1 MMTDED
7 KLDWDKERETQTKK
21 RDEFDAKLRK
31 DAGYDDLSVE
41 DKNIFESE
49 LLIWKKAVYEACKA
63 DEKSIECKDFEAL
76 KEEEE
81 TRRNADGFYS
91 KDAEA
96 REAFTEAGET
106 EVAAKK
112 AALTAAF
119 MESNKP
125 AAGSG
130 DEGADCAGET
140 ATCGE
145 SQCCGVSTPK
155 GNAVG
160 VTDGQLEDICVDST
174 TKKYT
179 DGLGREYTHL
189 CDGAKALLASASAL
203 VAAVY
208 LM

>member
-1 MMTDED
+1 MTAGEKEAWDE
-7 KLDWDKERETQTKK
+7 ERATQTGK
-21 RDEFDAKLRK
+21 RDEFDAKLK
-31 DAGYDDLSVE
+31 TDAGFAELSTE

-49 LLIWKKAVYEACKA
+49 LLTWKKAVYEACKA

-81 TRRNADGFYS
+81 TRRKADGFYS
-91 KDAEA
+91 KDATA
-96 REAFTEAGET
+96 REAFTEAGKA
-106 EVAAKK
+106 EVATKK

-130 DEGADCAGET
+130 EVGADCRGTDNEKKDCAED
-140 ATCGE
+140 
-145 SQCCGVSTPK
+145 QCCGVAE
-155 GNAVG
+155 NANTEV
-160 VTDGQLEDICVDST
+160 DDIEFICLDST
-174 TKKYT
+174 AKVFT
-179 DGLGREYTHL
+179 DGLGRDYTIN

-208 LM
+208 FM